1 MTRKPISRR
10 RALALLGLGTASV
23 AAGATGWATGRGAP
37 DGTRLEPAGT
47 GQPLDQPAVLE
58 SRDGVLDVTLTA
70 AAGVRLAGHD
80 TSAWGF
86 NGTSPGPTLQA
97 RPGDLLRIRLVNHID
112 QPTNLHTHGLH
123 VSPHGN
129 SDNPFVTINP
139 GDSFDYAIRIPAD
152 HPAGTFWYHP
162 HHHGTVADQIYAGL
176 VGALLIEGDTDLP
189 VTDDLV
195 LLITDTTL
203 DGTGHIATPSLA
215 AKMTGRE
222 GDLVLVNGQHQPDIT
237 AAPGTMQ
244 RWRVING
251 CTSRVLSL
259 RLDGHRLTQVALDG
273 VFLPTPADRD
283 RVLLAP
289 GNRADLLVRPTT
301 GGRYALI
308 SEPYNRGSAAMM
320 SGGMGGDGATTGG
333 PVTVATLTVSGP
345 ATASAALPAT
355 LPAPPAPHGPV
366 AGQRQLTFGMGMGA
380 GMGPAAGAM
389 SFTIDGR
396 TFDPDRDDQ
405 TVILGTTEEWT
416 VLNTSP
422 MDHPFHLHAWPFHV
436 TAASTGTPPTG
447 VQQDVVLIPA
457 RGWVR
462 LLIPFTDY
470 PGRSVYHCHILDHED
485 RGMMGTIN
493 VRG

>member
-1 MTRKPISRR
+1 MTGLPISRR

-23 AAGATGWATGRGAP
+23 ATGAVGWATGLGALG
-37 DGTRLEPAGT
+37 GTRLEPAGT
-47 GQPLDQPAVLE
+47 GQPLGQPAVLE

-70 AAGVRLAGHD
+70 AAGVRLAGRD
-80 TSAWGF
+80 TSAWGY
-86 NGTSPGPTLQA
+86 NGTSPGPTLRV
-97 RPGDLLRIRLVNHID
+97 RPGDLLRVRLVNRID
-112 QPTNLHTHGLH
+112 QATNLHTHGLH
-123 VSPHGN
+123 VSPEGN
-129 SDNPFVTINP
+129 SDNPFVTVEP
-139 GDSFDYAIRIPAD
+139 GGSFDYAIRIPVD
-152 HPAGTFWYHP
+152 HPAGTSWYHP

-176 VGALLIEGDTDLP
+176 VGAVLVEGRADLP
-189 VTDDLV
+189 VTDDMV
-195 LLITDTTL
+195 LLVTDTTL
-203 DGTGHIATPSLA
+203 DGTGHVATPSLA
-215 AKMTGRE
+215 ATMTGRE
-222 GDLVLVNGQHQPDIT
+222 GSLVLVNGQHQPDIT
-237 AAPGTMQ
+237 AAPGAMQ

-273 VFLPTPADRD
+273 VYLPNPAERD
-283 RVLLAP
+283 QLVLGP

-301 GGRYALI
+301 RGRYALV
-308 SEPYNRGSAAMM
+308 SEPYDRGGSTMM
-320 SGGMGGDGATTGG
+320 GAGMGTDGDGDSTTASG
-333 PVTVATLTVSGP
+333 PVTLATLTVSGRAVTSP
-345 ATASAALPAT
+345 TLPAT
-355 LPAPPAPHGPV
+355 LPAPPVPQGPV
-366 AGQRQLTFGMGMGA
+366 AGHRQLTLGMGM
-380 GMGPAAGAM
+380 GAM

-396 TFDPDRDDQ
+396 AFDPDRDDQ
-405 TVILGTTEEWT
+405 TVTLGTTEEWT

-422 MDHPFHLHAWPFHV
+422 MAHPFHLHAWPFHV

-462 LLIPFTDY
+462 LLIPFTDH